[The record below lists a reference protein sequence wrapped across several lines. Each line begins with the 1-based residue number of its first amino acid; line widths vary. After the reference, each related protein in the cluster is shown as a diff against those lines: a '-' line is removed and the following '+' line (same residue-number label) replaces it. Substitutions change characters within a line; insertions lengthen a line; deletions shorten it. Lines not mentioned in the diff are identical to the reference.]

1 MLINMIW
8 KTAWKNVWRNRVRS
22 LVVISSVTI
31 GIFAGVFSVALMN
44 GLIAQ
49 RVDDALNEE
58 ISHIQIASKDFRI
71 NNDPQ
76 LVIGN
81 PDETLSKIRSVEG
94 VIGICERTVL
104 TGMANTASKSAGVQI
119 TGIDPEKE
127 KQVFT
132 VSEKII
138 PGTGDY
144 FEKESKYNLALIGEE
159 LAKDLNIIR
168 YSVDTS
174 TLSRLK
180 EKGLPANIIT
190 KLIPLTGKRFANEKQ
205 FIKEMKTLFT
215 AGEAM
220 KYGLIIRKEAWS
232 FREGARLTLTFLDKD
247 NNQVGA
253 VFRLTGLYDVAN
265 SIFEKGTVFV
275 KNSDLTK
282 LTGIA
287 ENTFHQIVVK
297 INNLDHTDELTTTL
311 AEKLPELEV
320 ISWKKIQPDLAM
332 MTDMVGQF
340 YLIFGLIILAALA
353 FGIINTMLMVVLERT
368 RELGMLTAI
377 GMNKKRVFS
386 MIMLESVFLS
396 LIGAVTGMITSY
408 ILISIT
414 ANSGI
419 NLSQYAEGFEALG
432 YSARVY
438 PQISAGFF
446 GIVTILIIIT
456 GILSSIYPAMKALKL
471 NPVEAIRAE

>member
-1 MLINMIW
+1 MIW
-8 KTAWKNVWRNRVRS
+8 KTAWKNVWRNKVRS
-22 LVVISSVTI
+22 LVVILSVTI

-58 ISHIQIASKDFRI
+58 ISYIQITGKDFRM

-76 LVIGN
+76 LVIVN
-81 PDETLSKIRSVEG
+81 PVETLSKIRSVKG
-94 VIGICERTVL
+94 VAGISERIVI
-104 TGMANTASKSAGVQI
+104 TGMANTAGKSAGVQI
-119 TGIDPEKE
+119 IGIDPEKE

-132 VSEKII
+132 LNEKIM

-144 FEKESKYNLALIGEE
+144 FEKESKFNLVLIGQE

-174 TLSRLK
+174 TLLRLK
-180 EKGLPANIIT
+180 EKGLPENVISR
-190 KLIPLTGKRFANEKQ
+190 LVPLAGKRFASEKQ
-205 FIKEMKTLFT
+205 FNKEMKKLFT
-215 AGEAM
+215 SGESI
-220 KYGLIIRKEAWS
+220 KYGMIIKEVAWS

-253 VFRLTGLYDVAN
+253 VFRLTGLYDIAN
-265 SIFEKGTVFV
+265 SMFEKNTVFV
-275 KNSDLTK
+275 RNSDLKK
-282 LTGIA
+282 LTGVPGNA
-287 ENTFHQIVVK
+287 FHQLAVK
-297 INNLDHTDELTTTL
+297 IENPDQTDAITGIL
-311 AEKLPELEV
+311 AEMLPELEV

-332 MTDMVGQF
+332 MTDMVSQF

-353 FGIINTMLMVVLERT
+353 FGIINTMLMVVMERT

-377 GMNKKRVFS
+377 GMNKKKVFS

-396 LIGAVTGMITSY
+396 LTGGVTGMITSY
-408 ILISIT
+408 ILIRVTSHT
-414 ANSGI
+414 GI
-419 NLSQYAEGFEALG
+419 NLSQYAEGFEAIG
-432 YSARVY
+432 YSANVY

-446 GIVTILIIIT
+446 GIVTILIILT
-456 GILSSIYPAMKALKL
+456 GMISSIYPAMKALKL